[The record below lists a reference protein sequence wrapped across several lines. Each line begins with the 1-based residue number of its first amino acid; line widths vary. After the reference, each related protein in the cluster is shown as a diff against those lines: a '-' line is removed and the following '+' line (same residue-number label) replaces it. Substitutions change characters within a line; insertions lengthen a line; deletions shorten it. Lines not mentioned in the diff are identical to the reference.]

1 MNELISLQ
9 EWLRVLAEA
18 TQEVSAT
25 ALRFDGRPPVEVPGS
40 RGARPGAYIAILC
53 DSASMHVGLTT
64 SPEGCRTLA
73 RGLLGMRESV
83 ELADK
88 EVVDAVS
95 ELLNIVAG
103 KVKSR
108 LAERDTSLRLGLPL
122 FVQAEIQIT
131 EHMER
136 ATADVKVGPVGC
148 QLQVYRNPR
157 AMQAR
162 EAA

>member
-1 MNELISLQ
+1 MNELIPLE
-9 EWLRVLAEA
+9 EWLSALAEA

-25 ALRFDGRPPVEVPGS
+25 ALRFDGRTPVEISGS
-40 RGARPGAYIAILC
+40 RGARPGVYIAILC

-64 SPEGCRTLA
+64 SPEGCRVLA
-73 RGLLGMRESV
+73 RSLLGLRESA

-95 ELLNIVAG
+95 ELVNIVAG

-108 LAERDTSLRLGLPL
+108 LAERDGSLRLGLPL
-122 FVQAEIQIT
+122 FIQGEIQVT
-131 EHMER
+131 AQMEK
-136 ATADVKVGPVGC
+136 ATAEVRIGPVDC

-157 AMQAR
+157 TMRAR